1 MTANDLRAWQ
11 KAQGYT
17 YDTAA
22 AELDMGRR
30 TYADY
35 LKRDGELPRW
45 LALACAA
52 LAAGIKPWGADSYSQ
67 APK

>member
-1 MTANDLRAWQ
+1 MTAEDLRAWQ
-11 KAQGYT
+11 KSQGYT
-17 YDTAA
+17 YDSAA
-22 AELDMGRR
+22 AALGMGR
-30 TYADY
+30 TTFADY

-52 LAAGIKPWGADSYSQ
+52 LAAGIKPWGADSYSR